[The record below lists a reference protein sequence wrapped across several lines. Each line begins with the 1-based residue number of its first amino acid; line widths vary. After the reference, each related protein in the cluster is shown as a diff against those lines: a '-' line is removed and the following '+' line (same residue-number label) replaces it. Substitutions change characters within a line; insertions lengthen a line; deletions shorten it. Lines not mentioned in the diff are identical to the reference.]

1 MQTTNAII
9 GYCIDSA
16 RLDVSVRDGRIR
28 SMRTR
33 QILYPW
39 LTICLEPISQ
49 TVLASECSYDP
60 PDALLMKSLVY
71 QALAPSSKH
80 LYGRMPDELWVDRS
94 PAFMT
99 SQSQHVLEYLQITI
113 RQVPT
118 QYRGTPERLF
128 GSLSLYLQHEFP
140 PTEQK
145 GTVSS
150 QEPLSQ
156 PSLFEL
162 EVICRQWL
170 DAYPLTAARAE
181 AAAFLS
187 YCEAYWRAYPLDP
200 RSLDDLLE
208 LAGHYPVTKEGIR
221 YKGQMYKHPALDALR
236 GQEIS
241 LRAVASHL
249 PPPQIEVFLQ
259 DRWLCSALQS
269 IVREDERMSVM

>member
-1 MQTTNAII
+1 
-9 GYCIDSA
+9 
-16 RLDVSVRDGRIR
+16 
-28 SMRTR
+28 
-33 QILYPW
+33 
-39 LTICLEPISQ
+39 
-49 TVLASECSYDP
+49 
-60 PDALLMKSLVY
+60 MKSLVY

-80 LYGRMPDELWVDRS
+80 PYGRMPDELWVDRS
-94 PAFMT
+94 PAFIT
-99 SQSQHVLEYLQITI
+99 SQSQRVSEYLQIAI
-113 RQVPT
+113 RWVPT

-128 GSLSLYLQHEFP
+128 GSLSLYLQHAFP

-156 PSLFEL
+156 PSLFEV
-162 EVICRQWL
+162 EVVCRQWL

-187 YCEAYWRAYPLDP
+187 YCEAYWQAYPLEP
-200 RSLDDLLE
+200 RKLDDLLE
-208 LAGHYPVTKEGIR
+208 LAGPYPVTKEGIR
-221 YKGQMYKHPALDALR
+221 YKGEIYKHAALDALQ

-259 DRWLCSALQS
+259 DRWLCSALRS
-269 IVREDERMSVM
+269 TTRENERMSVI